1 VRETDGV
8 PVEITQA
15 VPDRVPVLA
24 SVLGRAF
31 VDEPMLR
38 WPLGEHGDLAERF
51 RLSFLYFLEGLVPF
65 GLLWEAEPALGGTV
79 WIPSDQ
85 AGAWADAQMGDPRI
99 VALAA
104 DERRYTAFWE
114 WIDGK
119 LPDEPV
125 WHLDTIGVAP
135 KAQGIGIGAALM
147 EHGLARAH
155 AEGASVFLE
164 TGTLRNVPWYE
175 RFGFRT
181 VEDEDAP
188 DGGPHIWFMRW
199 DP

>member
-1 VRETDGV
+1 V

-15 VPDRVPVLA
+15 APDRVPVLA
-24 SVLGRAF
+24 SLLGRSF
-31 VDEPMLR
+31 VDEPMMR
-38 WPLGEHGDLAERF
+38 WPLGEHGDLAERY
-51 RLSFLYFLEGLVPF
+51 RLSFLYFLEGLVQF
-65 GLLWEAEPALGGTV
+65 GLLWEAEPALGATV

-85 AGAWADAQMGDPRI
+85 AGAWGEAQMGDPRI

-104 DERRYTAFWE
+104 DEGRYAAFWE
-114 WIDGK
+114 WIEGK

-135 KAQGIGIGAALM
+135 NAQGIGIGAALM
-147 EHGLARAH
+147 EHGLARAR
-155 AEGASVFLE
+155 AERASVFLE
-164 TGTLRNVPWYE
+164 TGTARNVPWYE

-181 VEDEDAP
+181 VEDADAP

-199 DP
+199 DPDEL